1 MSTPY
6 FFGYGRLVHRAT
18 HSYPEARTGTLDG
31 WRRGWVRSR
40 RRDDVVYLTAIAD
53 EEAQIDGLIAAVPG
67 ADWDA
72 LDLREAGYSRHLT
85 PVTSPGPVSIYAVD
99 KADLVPQGAH
109 AILLSYLDVVVQG
122 FVREFGEAGAH
133 RFFETT
139 SGWDI
144 PVRNDRAA
152 PIYPRAQ
159 SLTAQETALVDDLLA
174 AQVQT
179 RV

>member
-1 MSTPY
+1 M
-6 FFGYGRLVHRAT
+6 
-18 HSYPEARTGTLDG
+18 
-31 WRRGWVRSR
+31 RG
-40 RRDDVVYLTAIAD
+40 
-53 EEAQIDGLIAAVPG
+53 
-67 ADWDA
+67 
-72 LDLREAGYSRHLT
+72 
-85 PVTSPGPVSIYAVD
+85 GP
-99 KADLVPQGAH
+99 L
-109 AILLSYLDVVVQG
+109 
-122 FVREFGEAGAH
+122 REFGEAGAH

-174 AQVQT
+174 AQVQK